1 MNRSRQPSGFT
12 LIELLVVIAII
23 AILVALL
30 LPAVQQAREAARR
43 SSCKN
48 NLKQLALA
56 MHNYHDVHG
65 VFMPGCVMDVNM
77 SSSNWCTNPPAPST
91 RNQFA
96 PWTVLLL
103 PFLEEGALYDQFNF
117 SQRFTSN
124 SGAPGATVNHDL
136 HSTSMPKYRCP
147 SDPAGGISPNG
158 INYFGLQGGG
168 ANTAAACRSSNRVFF
183 NSGVLYHN
191 SRIGF
196 RDIVDGTSNVLMI
209 GESRYAPTRNHRAHQ
224 NSTVHVG
231 WSSTAD
237 LSGSP
242 NPYGLA
248 AVVLQTNSIVGSG
261 AMTVSGSSP
270 PDLFNHLAALF
281 GSYHKGGCH
290 FAMADGS
297 VQFMSEN
304 MNLTLLRQLANR
316 ADGLPVGGLQ

>member
-1 MNRSRQPSGFT
+1 MHLKHKRVGFT

-48 NLKQLALA
+48 NMKQIALA

-65 VFMPGCVMDVNM
+65 AFAPGYVSDVNI
-77 SSSNWCTNPPAPST
+77 SGNDWCNSVPNAT

-96 PWTVLLL
+96 PWSVMLL

-117 SQRFTSN
+117 SQRFTSF
-124 SGAPGATVNHDL
+124 STATGGSANHAQFFR
-136 HSTSMPKYRCP
+136 SMPKYQCP
-147 SDPAGGISPNG
+147 SDPASGITPNA
-158 INYFGLQGGG
+158 INYFGVQGGG
-168 ANTAAACRSSNRVFF
+168 AANTAPCRSNNRVFF
-183 NSGVLYHN
+183 TTGVFFHN

-196 RDIVDGTSNVLMI
+196 RDIVDGSSNVLMF
-209 GESRYAPTRNHRAHQ
+209 GETKYAPTPIHRATQ
-224 NSTVHVG
+224 DVHVS
-231 WSSTAD
+231 WCSTAN
-237 LSGSP
+237 LSSSP

-248 AVVLQTNSIVGSG
+248 AVVMQTNSINGSG
-261 AMTVSGSSP
+261 AMTVSGSNP
-270 PDLFNHLAALF
+270 PDLFNSLSALF

-297 VQFMSEN
+297 VQFLSEN

-316 ADGLPVGGLQ
+316 DDGLPIGGMP